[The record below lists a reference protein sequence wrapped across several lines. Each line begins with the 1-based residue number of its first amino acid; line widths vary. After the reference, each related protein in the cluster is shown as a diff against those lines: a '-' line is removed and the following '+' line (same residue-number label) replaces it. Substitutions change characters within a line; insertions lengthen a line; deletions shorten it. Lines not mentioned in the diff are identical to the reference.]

1 MRAWRVSWELRIRSW
16 KVSWELCSRS
26 WKVSWELVG
35 SHGSLECLTGA
46 LH

>member
-16 KVSWELCSRS
+16 KVSWELCSKS

-35 SHGSLECLTGA
+35 SHGNLEGLTGA